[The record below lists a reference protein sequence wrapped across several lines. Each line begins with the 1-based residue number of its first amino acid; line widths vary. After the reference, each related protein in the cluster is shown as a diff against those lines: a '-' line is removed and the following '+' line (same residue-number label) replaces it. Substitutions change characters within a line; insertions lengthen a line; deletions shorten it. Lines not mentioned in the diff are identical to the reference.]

1 VKPLVSSRER
11 ILSAATELFLENGY
25 LGTGMQE
32 LSDVVGLSRGALY
45 HHIDSKEELLYEI
58 SISLLRPVTESA
70 RQIVF
75 EHDDPSEGFRL
86 LARELL
92 EHHARHGDAWSV
104 VLREAN
110 LLSSQ
115 HYADVM
121 AARDEYEAVW
131 ATVLA
136 VGTRRN
142 MWRNIDSVEIRG
154 ILGLFNGAA
163 KWMQPDGALTPVQI
177 ADKYVD
183 LVLFGIAR

>member
-1 VKPLVSSRER
+1 
-11 ILSAATELFLENGY
+11 
-25 LGTGMQE
+25 
-32 LSDVVGLSRGALY
+32 
-45 HHIDSKEELLYEI
+45 
-58 SISLLRPVTESA
+58 
-70 RQIVF
+70 
-75 EHDDPSEGFRL
+75 
-86 LARELL
+86 
-92 EHHARHGDAWSV
+92 
-104 VLREAN
+104 
-110 LLSSQ
+110 
-115 HYADVM
+115 M